1 MSDQQTP
8 PASMLDVNVVLMEA
22 QALSDFY
29 QRRALSLA
37 HLAHEQA
44 ATIQQLTAEN
54 DTLKAQLG
62 QLGQPGDG
70 VTDEPEV
77 QP

>member
-1 MSDQQTP
+1 MSDQQTTPP

-62 QLGQPGDG
+62 QPIDG
-70 VTDEPEV
+70 MEV